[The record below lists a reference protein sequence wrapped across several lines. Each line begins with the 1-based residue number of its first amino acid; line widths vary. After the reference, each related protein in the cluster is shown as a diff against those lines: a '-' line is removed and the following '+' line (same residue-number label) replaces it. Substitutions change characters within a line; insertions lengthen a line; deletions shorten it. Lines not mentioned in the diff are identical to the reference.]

1 MNFRTRRIFQLGVPR
16 WPIRRLRRAPAEF
29 IYATIRSFRG
39 GFETG
44 ATAAG
49 RSRGRAGLKHPIW
62 VTLFLIL
69 SAVAVAAEFSTWRP
83 SLLLVFA
90 LTLDL
95 AILLRSGFTQ
105 RWYALRKLAFVII
118 SVCLLYSFW
127 TLLNWRPLWRIVG
140 PFGLTRREA
149 GFWLVLSAVLLWW
162 VSVIWIAFSRRYL
175 GQGARKSQSPTIHQ
189 FDPGN
194 PGHAGPGTSGR
205 RNWKVT
211 DRTFHRYL
219 N

>member
-1 MNFRTRRIFQLGVPR
+1 MIFRTRRIFRLGVPR
-16 WPIRRLRRAPAEF
+16 WPIRPLRRAVAEF
-29 IYATIRSFRG
+29 MYRTIHSFRG

-49 RSRGRAGLKHPIW
+49 SGRRRTRPKHPIW

-83 SLLLVFA
+83 PLLLVFA
-90 LTLDL
+90 LILDL
-95 AILLRSGFTQ
+95 AILLRSRFSKG
-105 RWYALRKLAFVII
+105 WYALRKLACVVI

-140 PFGLTRREA
+140 PLGLTRREA
-149 GFWLVLSAVLLWW
+149 GFWLILSAILLWW
-162 VSVIWIAFSRRYL
+162 VSVIWIAFSRPYRR
-175 GQGARKSQSPTIHQ
+175 QCARKSQPPAAHQ
-189 FDPGN
+189 PGRGSYGDAA
-194 PGHAGPGTSGR
+194 PDASGR